1 MTRHPR
7 HRATAGTV
15 APAAGRSSRREA
27 QKTAVDRGPR
37 DPGVL
42 TAAGALA
49 LVCALAF
56 WNSFRA
62 ELILDNIPIIVQ
74 DPRLKTTEWSSLRA
88 ILAFNYWWP
97 TGDSNLYRPLTT
109 LTYWFN
115 YSVLGNGANPAG
127 YHAVNLL
134 LHWMNAVLA
143 FLLVRG
149 VAGPPDQRIRGRAGG
164 AGREVDGFLPP
175 RPRGRRRVLAAG
187 GPRAGPSSTP
197 LRSRRA
203 PRAGTAAQYRC
214 PWADC

>member
-1 MTRHPR
+1 VPGARF
-7 HRATAGTV
+7 
-15 APAAGRSSRREA
+15 AA
-27 QKTAVDRGPR
+27 V
-37 DPGVL
+37 
-42 TAAGALA
+42 ALA
-49 LVCALAF
+49 LVTALAY

-115 YSVLGNGANPAG
+115 YSVLGNGASPAG

-134 LHWMNAVLA
+134 LHGLNAVLA

-149 VAGPPDQRIRGRAGG
+149 VAGRARVALVAAAVFASHPLTVESVTNVVGRADLLAGVSILGGLCLYRAYLG
-164 AGREVDGFLPP
+164 AG
-175 RPRGRRRVLAAG
+175 GRRWPEYSLA
-187 GPRAGPSSTP
+187 PV
-197 LRSRRA
+197 
-203 PRAGTAAQYRC
+203 
-214 PWADC
+214 